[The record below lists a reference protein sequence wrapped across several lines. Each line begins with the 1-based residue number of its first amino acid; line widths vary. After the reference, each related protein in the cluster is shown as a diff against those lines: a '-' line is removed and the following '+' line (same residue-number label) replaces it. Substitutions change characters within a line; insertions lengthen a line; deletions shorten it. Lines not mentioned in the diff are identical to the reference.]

1 MLLALC
7 KAGPEVDDV
16 RSAKTLIAQLRP
28 YLLEAHEQAIAPS
41 PFLRL
46 IEPSPWE
53 ALTYNLVAAVLAIG
67 IKFPSLHET
76 VYDGTI
82 QYMQNCGLSA
92 SRAHYNGESGDMTAH
107 QNFELGALSMSI
119 LGFLEAASRYFH
131 FYTVAERLEIANS
144 LRNILTE
151 SFMVSVEGAFSA
163 IRTSESDTRVSRD
176 WKRYTK
182 HYASSG
188 RPLGA
193 MLLQRGYLRM
203 LVSCSSLLLA
213 PPEIF
218 EKNDLLTYLMSED
231 HFQAVPYSEA
241 SPGLIEVLSVVAAE
255 EIRLLEDGA
264 DYLQLGSAWQQRLAS
279 TVKGYALMSFL
290 CCTLVDEEVADLDI
304 FMSWLEDTISDPV
317 QMADDDLARVVLK
330 CMAIVAKVSPS
341 VATSLTRS
349 LPRFIVQGGIKGD
362 TVVVAAQSL
371 AFILKLLSPDAIIT
385 GLYSLG
391 NVLSV
396 ASSTEK
402 TIGSTAPSDPNL
414 SVPRNSTRYTQHPT
428 GSAIS
433 LDISGDE
440 ETSAAYGNVVRAIV
454 NVATTCKDDKIIPLA
469 QSMLLQK
476 LGRINMAVDLQ
487 IIAETATLAASGGEV
502 ELKSLLKFYDRFV
515 HDAVVRKNNTV
526 LDVVSHI
533 VSPSVLYPS
542 KHRVDYESKSTFGG
556 VSETSFT
563 ATSSVCVAP
572 SRDYC

>member
-1 MLLALC
+1 ML
-7 KAGPEVDDV
+7 
-16 RSAKTLIAQLRP
+16 AQLRP
-28 YLLEAHEQAIAPS
+28 YLLEAHEQGIAPS

-67 IKFPSLHET
+67 IKFPSLHEI

-82 QYMQNCGLSA
+82 QYIHNCGRSA
-92 SRAHYNGESGDMTAH
+92 SRAHYNGDSGDLKPH
-107 QNFELGALSMSI
+107 QTFELGALSISM
-119 LGFLEAASRYFH
+119 LGFLEASSRYFH
-131 FYTVAERLEIANS
+131 FFAVTERLEIVNS
-144 LRNILTE
+144 LREILAE

-163 IRTSESDTRVSRD
+163 IRTSESTNRISRE

-193 MLLQRGYLRM
+193 MLLQQGYMRM
-203 LVSCSSLLLA
+203 LVSCSSLLLST
-213 PPEIF
+213 PGTF
-218 EKNDLLTYLMSED
+218 ENTDLLTYLMSKD
-231 HFQAVPYSEA
+231 HFQVVPYSDG
-241 SPGLIEVLSVVAAE
+241 SPALIEILSVIAAE
-255 EIRLLEDGA
+255 EVGLLEDGA
-264 DYLQLGSAWQQRLAS
+264 DYLQLGSAWQQQLAS
-279 TVKGYALMSFL
+279 ILKGYALMTFL
-290 CCTLVDEEVADLDI
+290 CCTLVDEEVADLDV

-317 QMADDDLARVVLK
+317 QMANDDLARVALK
-330 CMAIVAKVSPS
+330 CMAVVAKVSPS

-371 AFILKLLSPDAIIT
+371 AFILKLLSQDAVIT

-396 ASSTEK
+396 ASSVEK
-402 TIGSTAPSDPNL
+402 TIGSTAPNDAHL
-414 SVPRNSTRYTQHPT
+414 SIPRNSTRYTQHPT

-433 LDISGDE
+433 LDISGEE

-454 NVATTCKDDKIIPLA
+454 TVATTCKDSKITPLA

-487 IIAETATLAASGGEV
+487 ILVETATLAASGGEA

-515 HDAVVRKNNTV
+515 HDAVVRNNHTL
-526 LDVVSHI
+526 LDVVS
-533 VSPSVLYPS
+533 LYRPLY
-542 KHRVDYESKSTFGG
+542 HNRNPL
-556 VSETSFT
+556 TSQ
-563 ATSSVCVAP
+563 
-572 SRDYC
+572 